1 MTNKEIMDIA
11 MQQSA
16 YDTNAKVSDFLQ
28 DTNVFVKSGVGPL
41 ARKYYKEPIACN
53 FVSYGSNVVAS
64 VKDEF
69 KEIVE
74 TYLSK
79 FEFYHCFETPNMHWL
94 DERMKEKGYRVCFMA
109 EYFLPDMERLK
120 RLECNYVLKVLEQ
133 KDFADLY
140 LPMWGNALCADRKEL
155 DVLGVGAYDG
165 EKLVGL
171 AACSADCDNMWQIGV
186 DVLPEYRRMGI
197 ASSLTSNLA
206 IEIIERGK
214 VPFYCCAWSNLKS
227 VKNALRSGFVPGWVE
242 MTVKAAS
249 LVDEMNKCKIRKVQ
263 EISPQIPIFRTIIN
277 LYCYLVRCKY
287 VNWNYD
293 NWSIWKWKDNT
304 WKNSCTETGISIF

>member
-1 MTNKEIMDIA
+1 MFPVPPVQFFLIKII
-11 MQQSA
+11 QSRPEFFLLLFCL
-16 YDTNAKVSDFLQ
+16 YD
-28 DTNVFVKSGVGPL
+28 
-41 ARKYYKEPIACN
+41 IACN

-186 DVLPEYRRMGI
+186 DVLPEYRRMGMI
-197 ASSLTSNLA
+197 
-206 IEIIERGK
+206 
-214 VPFYCCAWSNLKS
+214 CLK
-227 VKNALRSGFVPGWVE
+227 
-242 MTVKAAS
+242 
-249 LVDEMNKCKIRKVQ
+249 
-263 EISPQIPIFRTIIN
+263 
-277 LYCYLVRCKY
+277 
-287 VNWNYD
+287 
-293 NWSIWKWKDNT
+293 
-304 WKNSCTETGISIF
+304 

>member
-1 MTNKEIMDIA
+1 MEENCLFCRIIKGEIPSSKVYEDEEVLAFKDINPA
-11 MQQSA
+11 APIHVLVIPKKHITSLATMEDGDEKIISKI
-16 YDTNAKVSDFLQ
+16 YKVI
-28 DTNVFVKSGVGPL
+28 N
-41 ARKYYKEPIACN
+41 EIAEKQG
-53 FVSYGSNVVAS
+53 F
-64 VKDEF
+64 
-69 KEIVE
+69 
-74 TYLSK
+74 
-79 FEFYHCFETPNMHWL
+79 
-94 DERMKEKGYRVCFMA
+94 KEKGYRVCFMA

-249 LVDEMNKCKIRKVQ
+249 LVDEMNK
-263 EISPQIPIFRTIIN
+263 
-277 LYCYLVRCKY
+277 
-287 VNWNYD
+287 
-293 NWSIWKWKDNT
+293 
-304 WKNSCTETGISIF
+304 

>member
-28 DTNVFVKSGVGPL
+28 DTNVFVKSGVGSL

-242 MTVKAAS
+242 MTPVPHDRINAS
-249 LVDEMNKCKIRKVQ
+249 
-263 EISPQIPIFRTIIN
+263 IIN
-277 LYCYLVRCKY
+277 SPLSYPFLLYLIQTVFLLL
-287 VNWNYD
+287 
-293 NWSIWKWKDNT
+293 S
-304 WKNSCTETGISIF
+304 

>member
-11 MQQSA
+11 LQQSA

-94 DERMKEKGYRVCFMA
+94 DERM
-109 EYFLPDMERLK
+109 
-120 RLECNYVLKVLEQ
+120 LEQ

-206 IEIIERGK
+206 IEIIERDK

-242 MTVKAAS
+242 MTVKATS
-249 LVDEMNKCKIRKVQ
+249 LVDEMNK
-263 EISPQIPIFRTIIN
+263 
-277 LYCYLVRCKY
+277 
-287 VNWNYD
+287 
-293 NWSIWKWKDNT
+293 
-304 WKNSCTETGISIF
+304 